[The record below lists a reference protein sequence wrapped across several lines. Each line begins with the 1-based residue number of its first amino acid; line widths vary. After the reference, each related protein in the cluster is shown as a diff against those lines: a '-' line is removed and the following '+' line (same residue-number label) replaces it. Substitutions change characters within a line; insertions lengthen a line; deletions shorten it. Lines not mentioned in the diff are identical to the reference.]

1 MSQFFENGSKINPF
15 MPALLLQKPI
25 KSSKPK
31 EYLEALTRWLSPL
44 TEMRID
50 KLAYEGQT
58 IQGCLKFS
66 DKAANITKTAEKFH
80 ILIKKEM

>member
-1 MSQFFENGSKINPF
+1 MSQFFENGSKSNPF
-15 MPALLLQKPI
+15 MPALLLQIPI

-50 KLAYEGQT
+50 KLAY
-58 IQGCLKFS
+58 
-66 DKAANITKTAEKFH
+66 
-80 ILIKKEM
+80 